1 MEYQTTD
8 FPTDPFQ
15 TSAPVQSTTVTGPK
29 EFYQVVE
36 AKDMFESVGFPSP
49 WDEIPENKK
58 QEYRDRHINALM
70 AMAIY
75 FIVVIWAAAGA
86 IFMWYIWLHGQ
97 PAIAVAVAILF
108 IIAYGMLVY
117 FVLEK
122 RYQDVYLAHPFM
134 VRP

>member
-75 FIVVIWAAAGA
+75 FIVVGI
-86 IFMWYIWLHGQ
+86 
-97 PAIAVAVAILF
+97 ILVF
-108 IIAYGMLVY
+108 N
-117 FVLEK
+117 
-122 RYQDVYLAHPFM
+122 YLIKFF
-134 VRP
+134 RTSYSCTL